1 MAGEYAILYAV
12 SDAAGNVAS
21 VYREIIVRAAADTT
35 APVITLTGSAS
46 VTLNIGDSFTDS
58 GATASDNIDG
68 NLTSSITSSGT
79 VDTSVV
85 GN

>member
-35 APVITLTGSAS
+35 APVIPLTGSAY